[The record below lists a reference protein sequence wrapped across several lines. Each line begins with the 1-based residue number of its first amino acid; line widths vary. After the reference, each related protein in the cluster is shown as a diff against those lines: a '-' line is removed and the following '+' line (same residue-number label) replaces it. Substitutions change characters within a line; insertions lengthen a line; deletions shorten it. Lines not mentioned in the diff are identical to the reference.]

1 MEMVKEKAFS
11 TSQTF
16 SPIVFNSTQV
26 GQSLVSAIKRQKA
39 KIIVFH
45 AKKEHDY
52 EP

>member
-1 MEMVKEKAFS
+1 MVKEKAFA

-16 SPIVFNSTQV
+16 SPIVFNSAQV

-45 AKKEHDY
+45 VKRECEH